1 MLVERSDLDGS
12 RLIQPGKPDV
22 WLMFHGRRHRVVSP
36 TVYDNLWSEVEG
48 LTPREDIPD
57 IAMGPE
63 LNEGTCLIR
72 AEGTLPIYL
81 LTGFPAVRRLF
92 VPTYETLLAFGFDE
106 ARVKTVPP
114 LVMEAVSPGP
124 DLEAAGDRRAGEGG
138 PRHG

>member
-1 MLVERSDLDGS
+1 MLIERGDLDGR

-36 TVYDNLWSEVEG
+36 AVYDALWSEVEG
-48 LTPREDIPD
+48 LTPSDDVPE

-72 AEGTLPIYL
+72 AEGALPIHL

-92 VPTYETLLAFGFDE
+92 IPTWESLLEFGFDE
-106 ARVKTVPP
+106 TKVKTVPA
-114 LVMEAVSPGP
+114 LVLEAIASGP
-124 DLEAAGDRRAGEGG
+124 DLDGAADRRARTG
-138 PRHG
+138 